1 MGGACLTNILN
12 SIKKTNQYFDILM
25 FQCFNIYDCY
35 VGRTSSQ
42 WNNSTGICAQ
52 IRYFNSPV
60 IIQNHTV
67 HNCTLSHS
75 TGILSK
81 LSVKSSLTYQY
92 VEEEEKIKV
101 SPKLHSVD
109 SDLEKSVDN
118 FQKFLISQGQ
128 LFPYSNMF
136 NILFNMLSLP

>member
-1 MGGACLTNILN
+1 MYMGGWARSCHFTGILDSFLIEKCSLTNGCKLPDLPLRFIYDLIEFHKPPINILIFRCFN
-12 SIKKTNQYFDILM
+12 VSM
-25 FQCFNIYDCY
+25 FQSFDIYDCY
-35 VGRTSSQ
+35 VGRMSSQ

-92 VEEEEKIKV
+92 EEEEK
-101 SPKLHSVD
+101 
-109 SDLEKSVDN
+109 KS
-118 FQKFLISQGQ
+118 KC
-128 LFPYSNMF
+128 
-136 NILFNMLSLP
+136 LPSYIQ